1 MATQIEMTPKME
13 QQIAFAEELVE
24 NLDGAVSVLDILDAL
39 AVAGHTIEPAEGANH
54 ASLAYMSLL
63 IKANS

>member
-1 MATQIEMTPKME
+1 MATQIETTPKME
-13 QQIAFAEELVE
+13 QQIAFAEELSD
-24 NLDGAVSVLDILDAL
+24 NLDGAVSTLDILDAL
-39 AVAGHTIEPAEGANH
+39 AVAGYTIEPAEGENH